1 MIEENGRVVDVEDG
15 YAWIET
21 QPASTCGSC
30 SVRKGCGTSAL
41 AGLFGRRAAPLR
53 VVNRIHA
60 HIGDSV
66 VIGID
71 EAGLVRG
78 SLAVYAAPLAGLFA
92 GGLLGR
98 YTATAL
104 LPQAAEAGGILGALA
119 GLAAG
124 LVWLR
129 RFSRRT
135 EQDGRYQPVILRMG
149 ITTNRDTDDAADV
162 NARLSVND

>member
-1 MIEENGRVVDVEDG
+1 VIEETGRVVNVEDG

-21 QPASTCGSC
+21 EPASTCGSC
-30 SVRKGCGTSAL
+30 SARKGCGTSAL
-41 AGLFGRRAAPLR
+41 ASVFGRRAAPLR
-53 VVNRIHA
+53 VVNNVNA
-60 HIGDSV
+60 AVGDSV

-71 EAGLVRG
+71 EAGLLRG

-98 YTATAL
+98 YAGDVM
-104 LPQAAEAGGILGALA
+104 LPGGAEIASILGALA

-129 RFSRRT
+129 RFSRQT
-135 EQDGRYQPVILRMG
+135 QQDARYQPVILRMQ
-149 ITTNRDTDDAADV
+149 ITTN
-162 NARLSVND
+162 

>member
-1 MIEENGRVVDVEDG
+1 VIEENGRVVDAGDG

-21 QPASTCGSC
+21 EPVSSCGSC
-30 SVRKGCGTSAL
+30 AARKGCGTSAL
-41 AGLFGRRAAPLR
+41 ASLFGRRAAPLR
-53 VVNRIHA
+53 VVNDINAR
-60 HIGDSV
+60 IGDSV

-98 YTATAL
+98 YTAAAL
-104 LPQAAEAGGILGALA
+104 LPQAVEPGGILGALA

-149 ITTNRDTDDAADV
+149 TTSNPGTGSAADV
-162 NARLSVND
+162 TGRLSVND

>member
-1 MIEENGRVVDVEDG
+1 
-15 YAWIET
+15 
-21 QPASTCGSC
+21 
-30 SVRKGCGTSAL
+30 
-41 AGLFGRRAAPLR
+41 
-53 VVNRIHA
+53 
-60 HIGDSV
+60 
-66 VIGID
+66 
-71 EAGLVRG
+71 
-78 SLAVYAAPLAGLFA
+78 VYAAPLAGLFA

-135 EQDGRYQPVILRMG
+135 EQDGRYQPVILRIG
-149 ITTNRDTDDAADV
+149 ITTNRDTDDAAGV

>member
-1 MIEENGRVVDVEDG
+1 MIEETGRVVNVGDG

-21 QPASTCGSC
+21 EPANACGSC
-30 SVRKGCGTSAL
+30 SARRGCGTSAL

-53 VVNRIHA
+53 VVN
-60 HIGDSV
+60 HISASVGDSV
-66 VIGID
+66 VIGIE

-98 YTATAL
+98 YAAGVM
-104 LPQAAEAGGILGALA
+104 LPGVAEIASILGALA

-124 LVWLR
+124 LAWLR
-129 RFSRRT
+129 RFSRHT
-135 EQDGRYQPVILRMG
+135 EQDARYQPVILRLR
-149 ITTNRDTDDAADV
+149 IATN
-162 NARLSVND
+162 

>member
-1 MIEENGRVVDVEDG
+1 MIEETGRVVDVAGD

-21 QPASTCGSC
+21 EPASACGSC

-41 AGLFGRRAAPLR
+41 AGLFGRREAPLR
-53 VVNRIHA
+53 VVNHVNA
-60 HIGDSV
+60 DVGDSV
-66 VIGID
+66 VIGIQ

-98 YTATAL
+98 HAAAAL
-104 LPQAAEAGGILGALA
+104 MPEVAEVASILGALA
-119 GLAAG
+119 GLAGG
-124 LVWLR
+124 LAWLR

-135 EQDGRYQPVILRMG
+135 EQDARYQPVILRMQ
-149 ITTNRDTDDAADV
+149 IATR
-162 NARLSVND
+162 

>member
-1 MIEENGRVVDVEDG
+1 VIEENGQVVDVEDG

-21 QPASTCGSC
+21 EPASTCGSC
-30 SVRKGCGTSAL
+30 TVSKGCGTSAL
-41 AGLFGRRAAPLR
+41 ASLFGRRPAPLR
-53 VVNRIHA
+53 VVNRINA
-60 HIGDSV
+60 HIGDNV

-98 YTATAL
+98 YIAAAL
-104 LPQAAEAGGILGALA
+104 LPQAAEPGGILGALA

-135 EQDGRYQPVILRMG
+135 EQDRRYQPVILRMG
-149 ITTNRDTDDAADV
+149 TTTNRDTDNVADV
-162 NARLSVND
+162 NVRLSVND